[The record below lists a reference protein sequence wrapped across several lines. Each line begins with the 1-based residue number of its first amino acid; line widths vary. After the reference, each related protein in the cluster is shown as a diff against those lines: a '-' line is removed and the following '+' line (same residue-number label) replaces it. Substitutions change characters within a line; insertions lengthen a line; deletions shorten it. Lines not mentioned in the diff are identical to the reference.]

1 MGGVFWV
8 YIGGY
13 DCLIGGGCIL
23 VMYGW
28 L

>member
-8 YIGGY
+8 YIVCY